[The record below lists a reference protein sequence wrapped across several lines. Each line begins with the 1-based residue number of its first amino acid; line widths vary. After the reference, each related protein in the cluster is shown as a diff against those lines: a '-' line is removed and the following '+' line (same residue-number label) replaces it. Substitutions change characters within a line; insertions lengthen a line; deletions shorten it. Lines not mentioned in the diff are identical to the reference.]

1 MNLIEFAEV
10 TKNFESIPVGTT
22 FTFIIPQGTWRQ
34 ANIASETMHCT
45 QTYKI
50 PVVKQ
55 KEGFLEVSSYFDMI
69 GRKSRFTISTN
80 NEVENNF
87 HVRRRER
94 QPIATWLVNDTGDY
108 IISYD
113 ASKITVEG
121 DLGTSINNLKLLSR
135 QIEKRRNDQ
144 VSNQEHVSAVTSVLS
159 RPELASLI
167 GDYLPSYTKNSS
179 FTGHRHKSSRGGR
192 RCRRATTRRRYRK

>member
-1 MNLIEFAEV
+1 MNLIDFAEV

-34 ANIASETMHCT
+34 ANIASETMHCP

-55 KEGFLEVSSYFDMI
+55 KEGFLEVNSYFDMI

-80 NEVENNF
+80 IEAENNG
-87 HVRRRER
+87 RRRDR

-108 IISYD
+108 VISYD
-113 ASKITVEG
+113 ATKITVEG
-121 DLGTSINNLKLLSR
+121 DLGTSKNNLKMLSR
-135 QIEKRRNDQ
+135 QFEKRRNNQ
-144 VSNQEHVSAVTSVLS
+144 VSNREQVSAVTSVLS

-179 FTGHRHKSSRGGR
+179 FTGHRRKSSRGG
-192 RCRRATTRRRYRK
+192 CRRRSTTRRRHRK

>member
-1 MNLIEFAEV
+1 MNLIDFAEV

-34 ANIASETMHCT
+34 ANIASETMHCP

-55 KEGFLEVSSYFDMI
+55 KEGFLEVNSYFDMI

-80 NEVENNF
+80 IEAENNG
-87 HVRRRER
+87 RRRER

-108 IISYD
+108 VISYD

-121 DLGTSINNLKLLSR
+121 DLGTSKNNLKMLSR
-135 QIEKRRNDQ
+135 QFEKRRNNQ
-144 VSNQEHVSAVTSVLS
+144 VSNREQVSAVTSVLS

-179 FTGHRHKSSRGGR
+179 FTGHRRKSSRGGR
-192 RCRRATTRRRYRK
+192 RCRRAITRRRNRK